1 MAVPAREGRN
11 CHGQV
16 TKGVRWMSRRPEAMK
31 DVVSC
36 DKLRG
41 AATCCDPEISEWGN
55 PPRVMPGYPC
65 LNK

>member
-1 MAVPAREGRN
+1 
-11 CHGQV
+11 
-16 TKGVRWMSRRPEAMK
+16 MSRRPEAMK

-41 AATCCDPEISEWGN
+41 AAICCDPEISEWGN
-55 PPRVMPGYPC
+55 PSEVMLGYLH